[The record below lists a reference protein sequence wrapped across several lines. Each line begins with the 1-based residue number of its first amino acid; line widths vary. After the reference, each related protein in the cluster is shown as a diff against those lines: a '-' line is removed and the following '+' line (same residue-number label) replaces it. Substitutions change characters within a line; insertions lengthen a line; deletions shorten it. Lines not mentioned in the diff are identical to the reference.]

1 MSTIS
6 LLSKR
11 TTKSSLSYFSSDF
24 DVAETDNLADQSLF
38 YKNGQHLTSWNL
50 ICVQGMSVVFYKK
63 INNY

>member
-1 MSTIS
+1 MTVLDNAGHTFQEKNQIKLMSTIS

-38 YKNGQHLTSWNL
+38 YKNGQHLTS
-50 ICVQGMSVVFYKK
+50 
-63 INNY
+63 